1 MAGSSRACLR
11 LIVLLSVLPMSSLL
25 CAREYHID
33 PNHRQSAD
41 SNSGSISHPWKS
53 LYKANSTLQPGD
65 TVYIHEGRYSQR
77 IAPVNSGDASAPIV
91 YEAWKNDDAQLAAN
105 PSREACIDLTN
116 RSYVFIKRV
125 NVRFPGSN
133 YPAYARMVGAQHCR
147 IEDCDFSGSKTA
159 YHGILLGDYN
169 ADRAT
174 SYNVFRKVSFQGC
187 SGDLILIR
195 GDAHHNLF
203 RDCYFSDV
211 ESWDHHANLMI
222 YGLQPHGKSPCFN
235 VFVNCQFVA
244 KHHHAVNVCCGAH
257 HNVFDKCTLRNADK
271 NGNAMQMAASDNI
284 FRRCLVIRNRGH
296 IGSRDTFSLYSARD
310 VWFQEA
316 KYYTFSV
323 SERNRIYH
331 NTFADN
337 LGYAISC
344 NYWPHGEEYPY
355 AIGKNIFL
363 NNIFV
368 YNRLGRD
375 NLELYYNNNSGKIA
389 GDLWSHN
396 LIGTDPLDEVIT
408 WENVSYTLSEAM
420 RRIDV
425 LTFEGNIQAD
435 PLFRNREKDDYRLQP
450 GSPCIDKA
458 KPLTQTTSAGS
469 GVSIP
474 VQDSRFF
481 VDGFGIIEG
490 DKIVVGKNQPAQVIS
505 VPDDK
510 RLIIAEPISW
520 QASDPVSLPYE
531 GAAPD
536 IGALEYVP

>member
-1 MAGSSRACLR
+1 
-11 LIVLLSVLPMSSLL
+11 MSSLPN
-25 CAREYHID
+25 AREYHVN
-33 PNHRQSAD
+33 PSHRQSDD
-41 SNSGSISHPWKS
+41 SNSGAISQPWKS
-53 LYKANSTLQPGD
+53 LHKANSTLQPGD
-65 TVYIHEGRYSQR
+65 TVYLHEGRYSQR
-77 IAPVNSGDASAPIV
+77 IAPANSGDASGPIV
-91 YEAWKNDDAQLAAN
+91 YEAWKSDDVHLVEN

-116 RSYVFIKRV
+116 RSHIYIKRV
-125 NVRFPGSN
+125 NIRFPGGN

-159 YHGILLGDYN
+159 YHGTLLDDHN

-174 SYNVFRKVSFQGC
+174 SYNVFRKVSFKGC
-187 SGDLILIR
+187 SGDLILMR

-222 YGLQPHGKSPCFN
+222 YGLQPRGKSPCFN
-235 VFVNCQFVA
+235 VFVNCEFVA

-257 HNVFDKCTLRNADK
+257 HNLFDKCTLRNADK

-296 IGSRDTFSLYSARD
+296 IGSRDTFSLYSTRD
-310 VWFQEA
+310 VWFEEG

-323 SERNRIYH
+323 AERNRIYH

-344 NYWPHGEEYPY
+344 NYWPYGEEYPY
-355 AIGKNIFL
+355 AIGENIFL

-368 YNRLGRD
+368 FNRSGRD
-375 NLELYYNNNSGKIA
+375 NLELYYNDSSGKIA

-396 LIGTDPLDEVIT
+396 LIGTDPPDRVIT
-408 WENVSYTLSEAM
+408 WKDTNYTLREAM
-420 RRIDV
+420 QRIDV
-425 LTFEGNIQAD
+425 LTFEANIQAD
-435 PLFRNREKDDYRLQP
+435 PLFRNREKYDYRLLAD
-450 GSPCIDKA
+450 SPCIDKA
-458 KPLTQTTSAGS
+458 KPLTQTTSG
-469 GVSIP
+469 GTDTSIP

-481 VDGFGIIEG
+481 FDGFGIMEG
-490 DKIVVGKNQPAQVIS
+490 DKIVVGRNQPVTLVS

-510 RLIIAEPISW
+510 HLIVAEPISW
-520 QASDPVSLPYE
+520 QTSDPVSLPYE
-531 GAAPD
+531 GTAPD
-536 IGALEYVP
+536 IGAFEYMP